1 MKNVFAISLL
11 SLASTLAVAQKPE
24 IGAIQVIDTN
34 TGAST
39 ELAAADWTF
48 TGMGSKSMR
57 VLLLCKTE
65 KATCRKLRQDD
76 FYAVSGMND
85 VLSPYKKGDRI
96 GGYHVIGTFAVVRAG
111 TSKNDEWY
119 AIYAVV
125 MKN

>member
-1 MKNVFAISLL
+1 MKKVFAICLL
-11 SLASTLAVAQKPE
+11 SFASTLAAAQKPE
-24 IGAIQVIDTN
+24 VGAIQVIDTN

-39 ELAAADWTF
+39 QLAAVDWSF
-48 TGMGSKSMR
+48 AGMGSKTMR
-57 VLLLCKTE
+57 ILLLCKTE
-65 KATCRKLRQDD
+65 RATCRKLRQDD

-96 GGYHVIGTFAVVRAG
+96 GGYHVIGTFAVVRAE
-111 TSKNDEWY
+111 TSKDDEWY